1 MAAQLVM
8 DFLPSTLLSM
18 ALPLACVGLLM
29 AWPDWAVYLPVTD
42 GYLFWLFYQGESLMT
57 SFTPSRLLPPVA
69 EDF

>member
-18 ALPLACVGLLM
+18 ALPLACVDLLM

-42 GYLFWLFYQGESLMT
+42 SYLFWLFYQGDPLMT